1 MAKTKYEPA
10 GASVEEM
17 VTKIM
22 STWPD
27 RFLHVTRTDLLIVMR
42 DSPKCAYNAKTKVL
56 SGFYRMLTK
65 KKIVIE
71 LWKQNWELS
80 KTAEKLLILY
90 RELWRID
97 LNQKKDDYKLTK
109 PDLTDFTKILDKVG
123 LHLETVDAFFAKVL
137 EAK

>member
-1 MAKTKYEPA
+1 MAKTKYETA
-10 GASVEEM
+10 GSSIEEM

-22 STWPD
+22 NTWGD
-27 RFLHVTRTDLLIVMR
+27 RFIHIQRNDLLIVLR
-42 DSPKCAYNAKTKVL
+42 DSPKCAYNAKTKIL

-80 KTAEKLLILY
+80 KTAEKLLLLY
-90 RELWRID
+90 RELYRVD

-109 PDLTDFTKILDKVG
+109 PDLTDFTKILEKVG
-123 LHLETVDAFFAKVL
+123 LHKETIDQFFEKVL
-137 EAK
+137 TK

>member
-10 GASVEEM
+10 GASIEEM

-137 EAK
+137 EVK

>member
-10 GASVEEM
+10 GASIEEM